1 MGISNKFMAILLVV
15 AIALSQISL
24 AHAGKRYYVHII
36 NGLSDNELT
45 IHCQSKDDDL
55 GVHLIQMSKEW
66 YWTFE
71 ANFGGTTL
79 FWCNM
84 SWANHHGRFDVYWVN
99 RELLDKCDF
108 KECFWK
114 AEDDGLK
121 IIGNIWEKSF
131 TSGVTIIKVNAPN
144 PTPRYKL
151 NIEAYDNSKKGDIR
165 TVQYKS

>member
-15 AIALSQISL
+15 AIALSQSVLLMPERDIMFT
-24 AHAGKRYYVHII
+24 II

-55 GVHLIQMSKEW
+55 GVHLIHMSKEW

-114 AEDDGLK
+114 AEDDGLYLK
-121 IIGNIWEKSF
+121 NNK
-131 TSGVTIIKVNAPN
+131 
-144 PTPRYKL
+144 
-151 NIEAYDNSKKGDIR
+151 DNSWILIYNWD
-165 TVQYKS
+165 S